1 MSKRSELHEILCGII
16 NITESNG
23 DRHTYFNPPASFIM
37 KYPAIRYRRKR
48 IDKTIA
54 NNSMYGYRDVYE
66 IILIDENPDSEY
78 VYKILQLP
86 YCSHDTSYTADNLN
100 HDVFTIYY

>member
-1 MSKRSELHEILCGII
+1 MDKRLELHELLCEVI

-23 DRHTYFNPPASFIM
+23 DKHVYFDPPASFIM
-37 KYPAIRYRRKR
+37 RYPAIRYKRKSVN
-48 IDKTIA
+48 KMVA
-54 NNSMYGYRDVYE
+54 NNSIYGYKKAYE

-78 VYKILQLP
+78 IDKILQLP
-86 YCSHDTSYTADNLN
+86 YCSYNNHYTADNLN

>member
-1 MSKRSELHEILCGII
+1 MDKRLELHEILCEIV

-23 DRHTYFNPPASFIM
+23 DRHVYFNPPASIIM

-48 IDKTIA
+48 IDKMLA
-54 NNSMYGYRDVYE
+54 NNSMYGYRTAYE

-78 VYKILQLP
+78 VSKILQLP
-86 YCSHDTSYTADNLN
+86 YCSHDTNYVMDNLN
-100 HDVFTIYY
+100 HDIFTIYY